1 MNMINLD
8 DDEILLLKFKKIV
21 ESKKILQKQLD
32 DLKVD
37 YEAALKEVELLR
49 DEFNEYRMKDIISE
63 ERNKIPVEV
72 TARL

>member
-1 MNMINLD
+1 MINLD